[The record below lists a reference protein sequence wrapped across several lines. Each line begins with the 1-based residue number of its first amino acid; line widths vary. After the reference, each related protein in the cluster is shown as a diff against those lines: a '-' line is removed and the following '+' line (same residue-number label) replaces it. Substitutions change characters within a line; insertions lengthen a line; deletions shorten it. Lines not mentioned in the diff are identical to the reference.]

1 MSNIVT
7 TKKAEDLPS
16 STTSSTQKPSTVSS
30 TTLPSNSLFHTDP
43 PISSTTT
50 TTTMS
55 SLTTKSIET
64 STKSGSVKWSSQ
76 SAFPDP
82 FLDLST
88 TSTEQTD
95 TLRPHLE
102 ADNVNYHLDSFV
114 SSILAQI
121 NQSIP
126 DLLDQLTTE
135 SLEDIS
141 MTTPDTL
148 SWVDN

>member
-1 MSNIVT
+1 M
-7 TKKAEDLPS
+7 
-16 STTSSTQKPSTVSS
+16 SSTQKTSS
-30 TTLPSNSLFHTDP
+30 TTLTSS
-43 PISSTTT
+43 SSTRKTT
-50 TTTMS
+50 TVST
-55 SLTTKSIET
+55 TTKSIEAY
-64 STKSGSVKWSSQ
+64 TKSGSMKWSSE

-88 TSTEQTD
+88 TSTEQSD

-135 SLEDIS
+135 SGEDI
-141 MTTPDTL
+141 TTTADPL
-148 SWVDN
+148 SWVENWNTKPLAGTTQETPE

>member
-1 MSNIVT
+1 
-7 TKKAEDLPS
+7 
-16 STTSSTQKPSTVSS
+16 
-30 TTLPSNSLFHTDP
+30 
-43 PISSTTT
+43 
-50 TTTMS
+50 MS

-64 STKSGSVKWSSQ
+64 STKSGAVKWSSQ

-95 TLRPHLE
+95 TLRFEDKNCHALKHLLFRPHLE

-135 SLEDIS
+135 SEEVAIANFL
-141 MTTPDTL
+141 
-148 SWVDN
+148 